1 MTLPMP
7 GSRAEIAR
15 IQSARKRVAV
25 ENARRAPFWRGKL
38 DHIRLDRLDEPEEWE
53 KIPILDKEMLRAI
66 PPDRFHEEFCIAPR
80 DRIAEFWRSGGTTGM
95 PLFYPRTFEDMPY
108 AMVAFARTYRCMGC
122 GPGDIAHLSF
132 PLGIHPAGHMWAR
145 AAGQAGIGVAWVGA
159 GNSAPSSMQL
169 QLIQKL
175 RPTVWMGMSSY
186 GLHLA
191 NLAEAEGIDLA
202 ASSVTKILCTAEPLS
217 EAKRAKLARAWG
229 ADVYDA
235 FGMTECTMMGAESE
249 ARDGFHIWTDIAH
262 IEVVDEKTGAPVSDG
277 EVGSLVVTPLWTNH
291 ATPFLRW
298 SSGDLVTYR
307 PEGAT
312 TGPFGVFPV
321 IRHAHRT
328 IGFFKIRGVN
338 LSHAEFEDFIF
349 RRPEIND
356 FKAELVTTSGNDA
369 LRLAIEVKRGVD
381 ATRIAAA
388 VAADTKRVFEV
399 TPDVDVL
406 PTGTLARE
414 FESAVKAPRFADK
427 RG

>member
-1 MTLPMP
+1 MTLPLP
-7 GSRAEIAR
+7 TSRAEIAR

-38 DHIRLDRLDEPEEWE
+38 DHVRLDRLDEPEEWA

-66 PPDRFHEEFCIAPR
+66 PVDQFHEQFCIAPR
-80 DRIAEFWRSGGTTGM
+80 DHIAEFWRSGGTTGV

-108 AMVAFARTYRCMGC
+108 AMIAFARTYQCMGC

-145 AAGQAGIGVAWVGA
+145 AAAQAGIGVAWVGA
-159 GNSAPSSMQL
+159 GNSAPSHMQL

-175 RPTVWMGMSSY
+175 KPTVWMGMSSY

-202 ASSVTKILCTAEPLS
+202 ASSVKKILCTAEPLS

-229 ADVYDA
+229 AEVYDA

-262 IEVVDEKTGAPVSDG
+262 IEVVDEKTGAPVPDG

-298 SSGDLVTYR
+298 SSGDLVSYR
-307 PEGAT
+307 AAGAT

-321 IRHAHRT
+321 IKHAHRT
-328 IGFFKIRGVN
+328 VGFFKIRGVN
-338 LSHAEFEDFIF
+338 LSHAEFEDFMF
-349 RRPEIND
+349 RRPEIGD
-356 FKAELVTTSGNDA
+356 FKAELVATSGNDA
-369 LRLAIEVKRGVD
+369 LRLAIEVRRGAD
-381 ATRIAAA
+381 AAA
-388 VAADTKRVFEV
+388 AASALAADTKRTFEV
-399 TPDVDVL
+399 TPDVEVL
-406 PTGTLARE
+406 LTGTLARE
-414 FESAVKAPRFADK
+414 FESAVKAPRFVDK

>member
-1 MTLPMP
+1 MTLPLP
-7 GSRAEIAR
+7 TSRAEIAR
-15 IQSARKRVAV
+15 IQSARKRIAV

-38 DHIRLDRLDEPEEWE
+38 DHIRLDRLDDPAEWQ

-66 PPDRFHEEFCIAPR
+66 PPERFAEAFCIAPR
-80 DRIAEFWRSGGTTGM
+80 DRIAEFWRSGGTTGV

-108 AMVAFARTYRCMGC
+108 AMVAFARTYQCMGC

-145 AAGQAGIGVAWVGA
+145 AAAQAGVGVAWVGA
-159 GNSAPSSMQL
+159 GNATPSPMQL
-169 QLIQKL
+169 QLIDKL
-175 RPTVWMGMSSY
+175 KPTVWMGMSSY

-202 ASSVTKILCTAEPLS
+202 KSSVRKILCTAEPLS

-249 ARDGFHIWTDIAH
+249 ARDGFHIWTDLAV
-262 IEVVDEKTGAPVSDG
+262 IEVVDEKTGLPVPEG
-277 EVGSLVVTPLWTNH
+277 TIGSLVVTPLWTNH

-307 PEGAT
+307 AEGAT
-312 TGPFGVFPV
+312 TGPFRVFPV
-321 IRHAHRT
+321 IKHAHRT
-328 IGFFKIRGVN
+328 VGFFKVRGVN
-338 LSHAEFEDFIF
+338 LSHAEFEDFMF
-349 RRPEIND
+349 RQPAVGD
-356 FKAELVTTSGNDA
+356 FKAELINAGGNDV
-369 LRLAIEVKRGVD
+369 LKLYVEVRRGADADGVAREVAAGTKRG
-381 ATRIAAA
+381 
-388 VAADTKRVFEV
+388 FEV
-399 TPDVDVL
+399 TPEIVVL
-406 PTGTLARE
+406 PMGTLARE